1 MNAHI
6 EKAGLDD
13 LQIVKALGAGGFG
26 LVKLV
31 KVKGQFRNI
40 RTTLKNGRSPKKI
53 IKVSPI
59 VHLPSSA
66 FKRPV
71 SCNMDNKDISWTK
84 RTFLLQSI
92 LNSYLDFIKLTK
104 VRRRNPYLLHF
115 GNIQERHLWKKFKHR
130 S

>member
-1 MNAHI
+1 MTFKLLKLLVLVA
-6 EKAGLDD
+6 LDWSN
-13 LQIVKALGAGGFG
+13 LLKS
-26 LVKLV
+26 
-31 KVKGQFRNI
+31 KVKSGLPFKMDFC
-40 RTTLKNGRSPKKI
+40 LKKI

-104 VRRRNPYLLHF
+104 VRYSPQSFGSRIPKTAQPYLLHF